1 MRHAADALLTPSLYH
16 YDHQTPYA
24 MSKLND
30 DYNVKAATK
39 FVPEIKTPILPMDIE
54 TIFGENTFGLE
65 AMKSRLPK
73 KVYERLLATIENNEP
88 VDPNVADTVATAMK
102 EWAKGR
108 GGTHFTHW
116 FQPLTGS
123 TAEKH
128 DSFITPNKGGGAI
141 AEFSGSDLIQGE
153 PDASSFPSGGLR
165 ATFEARGYTAW
176 DPTSPA
182 FIIENKNGAYLSI
195 PTAFTSWTGEALDYK
210 IPLLRS
216 IEALDSAA
224 RRVLALFGV
233 EDVQKV
239 YSTVGS
245 EQEYFLIDEEYYY
258 RRPDLVTTGRTLIG
272 AKPPKGHELDDHYFG
287 AIEDRILSYMLE
299 TERELYRLGVPV
311 KTRHNEVAP
320 GQYEIAPIFENSNLS
335 VDHQHVTMLMLQKTA
350 RKYGLVCLL
359 HEKPFDG
366 LNGSGKHNNWSM
378 STNTGMNL
386 LEPGD
391 DPSQNLRFL
400 FFCVAVI
407 RAVFKHQDLLRI
419 TVATAGNDHRLG
431 ANEAPPAILSVFL
444 GEALYGIF
452 NQIAEGSATSNKEG
466 GFLGLGSPVLPQLP
480 RHSGDRNRTSPFA
493 FTGNKFEFRA
503 VGSNQT
509 ISFANTVLNV
519 TMADSLDELA
529 TSLEA
534 RMDDGMSF
542 EAAIAKVLQ
551 ESAQETKAILFEGDN
566 YAEEWHAEAERRGLL
581 NLRTTVDALDK
592 MLDEKNV
599 SLFEKANVLSKTELE
614 SRYETW
620 LEQYVMTV
628 NIEAQ
633 TTQTMAET
641 MVLPAAAK
649 YFGELTATVTQA
661 NQIGAPSAGMHA
673 TASGTGALI
682 DELREAID
690 QLKAV
695 NMTSFEDEHAHA
707 VHMRDQVI
715 PAMSAVRLAC
725 DKLERVVPNELWP
738 MPTYRE
744 MLFIR

>member
-16 YDHQTPYA
+16 QTLYA
-24 MSKLND
+24 MSKLID
-30 DYNVKAATK
+30 DYNVKVATK
-39 FVPEIKTPILPMDIE
+39 FVSEIKTPILPIDIE
-54 TIFGENTFGLE
+54 KIFGENTFGLE

-88 VDPNVADTVATAMK
+88 VDPTVADTVATAMK
-102 EWAKGR
+102 EWAKER

-141 AEFSGSDLIQGE
+141 AEFSGSNLIQGE

-216 IEALDSAA
+216 IEALDIAA

-239 YSTVGS
+239 HSTVGS

-272 AKPPKGHELDDHYFG
+272 TKPPKGHELDDHYFG
-287 AIEDRILSYMLE
+287 TIEDRILSYMLE

-320 GQYEIAPIFENSNLS
+320 GQYEIAPIFENSNLG
-335 VDHQHVTMLMLQKTA
+335 VDHQHLIMLMLQKIA

-366 LNGSGKHNNWSM
+366 LNGSGKHNNWSI
-378 STNTGMNL
+378 STDTGTNL

-400 FFCVAVI
+400 FFCAAAI

-444 GEALYGIF
+444 GEALYDIF

-466 GFLGLGSPVLPQLP
+466 GFLGLGSPVLPNLP

-534 RMDDGMSF
+534 RIDDGMSF
-542 EAAIAKVLQ
+542 EAAVIKVLQ
-551 ESAQETKAILFEGDN
+551 ESSQETIAILFEGDN
-566 YAEEWHAEAERRGLL
+566 YTEEWHAEAERRGLL

-661 NQIGAPSAGMHA
+661 NQIGAPSAGMQA

-690 QLKAV
+690 QLMAV

>member
-16 YDHQTPYA
+16 QTLYA
-24 MSKLND
+24 MSKLID
-30 DYNVKAATK
+30 DYNVKVATK
-39 FVPEIKTPILPMDIE
+39 FVSEIKTPILPMDIE

-65 AMKSRLPK
+65 AMTSRRPK

-88 VDPNVADTVATAMK
+88 VDPTVADTVATAMK
-102 EWAKGR
+102 EWAKER

-141 AEFSGSDLIQGE
+141 AEFSGSNLIQGE

-216 IEALDSAA
+216 IEALDIAA

-233 EDVQKV
+233 EDVQNV

-272 AKPPKGHELDDHYFG
+272 TKPPKGHELDDHYFG
-287 AIEDRILSYMLE
+287 TIEDRILSYMLE

-320 GQYEIAPIFENSNLS
+320 GQYEIAPIFENSNLG
-335 VDHQHVTMLMLQKTA
+335 VDHQHLIMLMLQKIA

-366 LNGSGKHNNWSM
+366 LNGSGKHNNWSI
-378 STNTGMNL
+378 STDTGTNL

-400 FFCVAVI
+400 FFCAAAI

-444 GEALYGIF
+444 GEALYDIF

-466 GFLGLGSPVLPQLP
+466 GFLGLGSPVLPNLP

-534 RMDDGMSF
+534 RIDDGMSF
-542 EAAIAKVLQ
+542 EAAVIKVLQ
-551 ESAQETKAILFEGDN
+551 ESSQETIAILFEGDN
-566 YAEEWHAEAERRGLL
+566 YTEEWHAEAERRGLL

-661 NQIGAPSAGMHA
+661 NQIGAPSAGMQA

-690 QLKAV
+690 QLMAV